1 MGYFLIYLLLYL
13 SDFLEIMY
21 YFIKTCSIIEFK
33 SQIIKHHQ
41 FLLEEHYKICIWF
54 TLVLSNIL
62 EGYIKYH
69 S

>member
-1 MGYFLIYLLLYL
+1 MGYFLIYLLYL
-13 SDFLEIMY
+13 SGFLEIMY
-21 YFIKTCSIIEFK
+21 YFIKTFLITEFK
-33 SQIIKHHQ
+33 SQIIKHHP

-62 EGYIKYH
+62 EWDIKYH